1 MFAAERDRDEEQLL
15 TISEAAELLGVS
27 AGTLRKWDRAGKLSA
42 VRHPMNRY
50 RLYRLSELRV
60 LRKRIEGSV
69 E

>member
-1 MFAAERDRDEEQLL
+1 MSVAKQDEDREQLL

-27 AGTLRKWDRAGKLSA
+27 VGTLRNWDRAGKLAA

-50 RLYRLSELRV
+50 RLYRLSELKV

>member
-1 MFAAERDRDEEQLL
+1 MSEAKQDQERDELL
-15 TISEAAELLGVS
+15 TVSEAAELLGVS
-27 AGTLRKWDRAGKLSA
+27 AGTLRNWDRAGKLSA

-50 RLYRLSELRV
+50 RLYRLSELRL